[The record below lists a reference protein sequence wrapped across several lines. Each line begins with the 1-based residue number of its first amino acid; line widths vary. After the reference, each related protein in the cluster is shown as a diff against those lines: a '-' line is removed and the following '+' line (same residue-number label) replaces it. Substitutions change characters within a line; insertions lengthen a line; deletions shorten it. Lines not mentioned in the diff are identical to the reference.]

1 MHTLDIQKNQKL
13 LIISMYTYTHLNVE
27 FILQIDFAKTQNDAE
42 MIPNVEIQPTEALN
56 FSRIHA
62 YTNTYIRT
70 CINTCTWIHA
80 CILMGILTCIYIY
93 KHIYICKI

>member
-80 CILMGILTCIYIY
+80 CILMGILTCIYI
-93 KHIYICKI
+93 